1 MHVDIGR
8 YDGTNTPNTSARFLL
23 RGAVCVELV
32 ELLALCRC
40 RERLGGVLG
49 VELSRA
55 AGF

>member
-23 RGAVCVELV
+23 RRAVCVELV